1 MEDFFMKTCEIRSV
15 LWTVTDSHWRHFYFR
30 STNVQRIQVCY
41 ENALYKFTFDIDID
55 IMLASCLFGG
65 NFETTL
71 TLVTNTLS
79 VTVAFLN
86 VKLAFQL
93 SYCTQALWC
102 HEFVTC
108 ILRGNWVGEP
118 GKNIELHSSWLAAGF
133 VVYLLASFHINVL
146 GAGQLDELW

>member
-1 MEDFFMKTCEIRSV
+1 MKTCEIRSV

-79 VTVAFLN
+79 VTVAFVN

-93 SYCTQALWC
+93 SYCTQALGVMSLW
-102 HEFVTC
+102 HAFWEAN
-108 ILRGNWVGEP
+108 NWVGEP